1 MPIQTAADSISN
13 SQGSPFGF
21 KNRIINGAMVIDQR
35 ARTLTFDTS
44 GNYIVDRWCQ
54 NDGGSAVLTGVQS
67 TVVPSGFTNSLLVTT
82 TSGSSPAA
90 GNLVDIF
97 QPIEGYNVADLDY
110 GTSTAKTTTVSFWV
124 RSSLTGT
131 FCVAYGNA
139 AVNRSYVTTYTINAA
154 NTWEYKTVTIPG
166 DTSGTWLKTNGQ
178 GLNLYFDMGSGSNYN
193 TTANAWAAGFF
204 TRVSGAISLSATT
217 GATFY
222 ITGVQLEKGSQ
233 ATEFDWRPYS
243 TELSLCHRYFQYYT
257 YITGSIISTGHTF
270 NSAAGSFGF
279 PFYMP
284 MRTTPATI
292 TIPTLGQSTGQW
304 AVLNA
309 AGGYPSTFGT
319 MTAGDASPYSMRLNF
334 SGMTS
339 VFAGSGVAVPLY
351 ASSNPVVTVSAE
363 L

>member
-35 ARTLTFDTS
+35 ARTLTFDTAGS
-44 GNYIVDRWCQ
+44 YTVDRWCQ
-54 NDGGSAVLTGVQS
+54 NNGGSAVITGVQS
-67 TVVPSGFTNSLLVTT
+67 AVAPSNFTNSLLVTT
-82 TSGSSPAA
+82 TSGSSPSA

-97 QPIEGYNVADLDY
+97 QPIEGYNVVDLGY

-139 AVNRSYVTTYTINAA
+139 AFNRSYVTTYTINAA

-166 DTSGTWLKTNGQ
+166 DTSGTWGKTSGQ

-193 TTANAWAAGFF
+193 TTANAWATGFF
-204 TRVSGAISLSATT
+204 TRVSGATSLSATT

-233 ATEFDWRPYS
+233 STEFDWKPYT
-243 TELSLCHRYFQYYT
+243 TELSLCQRYYQTMYVGIVTNGGQTGTNFNYMVPMRAAPT
-257 YITGSIISTGHTF
+257 ATRTGSTG
-270 NSAAGSFGF
+270 
-279 PFYMP
+279 
-284 MRTTPATI
+284 I
-292 TIPTLGQSTGQW
+292 
-304 AVLNA
+304 
-309 AGGYPSTFGT
+309 
-319 MTAGDASPYSMRLNF
+319 
-334 SGMTS
+334 
-339 VFAGSGVAVPLY
+339 GSGGVT
-351 ASSNPVVTVSAE
+351 ASGFLSDYGWVYNSGGNTNSTYTLSSE

>member
-1 MPIQTAADSISN
+1 MPIQTAIDSISN

-35 ARTLTFDTS
+35 ARTLTFDTAA
-44 GNYIVDRWCQ
+44 NYIVDRWCQ
-54 NDGGSAVLTGVQS
+54 NNGGSAVLTGVQS
-67 TVVPSGFTNSLLVTT
+67 AVVPSNFTNSLLVTT
-82 TSGSSPAA
+82 TSGSSPSA
-90 GNLVDIF
+90 GNLVNIF
-97 QPIEGYNVADLDY
+97 QPIEGYNVVDLGY

-139 AVNRSYVTTYTINAA
+139 AFNRSYVTTYTINAA

-193 TTANAWAAGFF
+193 TTANAWATGFF
-204 TRVSGAISLSATT
+204 TRVSGATSLSATT

-222 ITGVQLEKGSQ
+222 ITGVQLEKGAQ
-233 ATEFDWRPYS
+233 ATEFDWKPYS

-257 YITGSIISTGHTF
+257 YTSSSIILVGTTFGTATGTF
-270 NSAAGSFGF
+270 VF

-284 MRTTPATI
+284 MRTAPSTI
-292 TIPTLGQSTGQW
+292 TIPTLGNGSGQW

-319 MTAGDASPYSMRLNF
+319 MAASDANPHQMRLNF
-334 SGMTS
+334 TGMTS
-339 VFAGSGVAVPLY
+339 VFAGSGVAVSLY
-351 ASSNPVVTVSAE
+351 ASSSPVVTISAE

>member
-35 ARTLTFDTS
+35 ARTLTFDTAGS
-44 GNYIVDRWCQ
+44 YTVDRWCQ
-54 NDGGSAVLTGVQS
+54 NNGGSAVITGVQS
-67 TVVPSGFTNSLLVTT
+67 AVAPSNFTNSLLVTT
-82 TSGSSPAA
+82 TSGSSPSA

-97 QPIEGYNVADLDY
+97 QPIEGYNVVDLGY

-139 AVNRSYVTTYTINAA
+139 AFNRSYVTTYTINAA
-154 NTWEYKTVTIPG
+154 NTFEYKTVTIPG

-193 TTANAWAAGFF
+193 TTANAWATGFF
-204 TRVSGAISLSATT
+204 TRVSGATSLSATT

-233 ATEFDWRPYS
+233 STEFDWKPYT
-243 TELSLCHRYFQYYT
+243 TELSLCQRYYQTMYVGIVTNGGQTGTNFNYMVPMRAAPT
-257 YITGSIISTGHTF
+257 ATRTGSTG
-270 NSAAGSFGF
+270 
-279 PFYMP
+279 
-284 MRTTPATI
+284 I
-292 TIPTLGQSTGQW
+292 
-304 AVLNA
+304 
-309 AGGYPSTFGT
+309 
-319 MTAGDASPYSMRLNF
+319 
-334 SGMTS
+334 
-339 VFAGSGVAVPLY
+339 GSGGVT
-351 ASSNPVVTVSAE
+351 ASGFLSDYGWVYNSGGNTNSTYTLSSE

>member
-13 SQGSPFGF
+13 SAGSPYGF

-35 ARTLTFDTS
+35 ARTLTFDTA

-54 NDGGSAVLTGVQS
+54 NNGGSAVLTGVQS

-139 AVNRSYVTTYTINAA
+139 GYNRSYVTTYTINAA
-154 NTWEYKTVTIPG
+154 NTFEYKTVTIPG
-166 DTSGTWLKTNGQ
+166 DTSGTWLKTNGL

-193 TTANAWAAGFF
+193 TTANAWATGFF
-204 TRVSGAISLSATT
+204 TRVSGATSLSATT

-222 ITGVQLEKGSQ
+222 ITGVQLEKGLQ
-233 ATEFDWRPYS
+233 VTEFDWRPYS
-243 TELSLCHRYFQYYT
+243 TELQLCQRYFGSYPQTNGT
-257 YITGSIISTGHTF
+257 YWYNISTGGYRRMHYNFPVIMRGTP
-270 NSAAGSFGF
+270 SCTVAG
-279 PFYMP
+279 
-284 MRTTPATI
+284 AT
-292 TIPTLGQSTGQW
+292 
-304 AVLNA
+304 N
-309 AGGYPSTFGT
+309 
-319 MTAGDASPYSMRLNF
+319 
-334 SGMTS
+334 
-339 VFAGSGVAVPLY
+339 
-351 ASSNPVVTVSAE
+351 SNPSGSLGVDAASVTTCVVSWNHNATDGLVSWNSSALITASAE